1 MIVRDVQMDLSTGP
15 EVIEEDVHALGVDAI
30 ILYDDARA
38 ANDFAS
44 ITLLVDLAKASPRS
58 YDRWREV

>member
-1 MIVRDVQMDLSTGP
+1 MMVWDVQMGLSTGP

-30 ILYDDARA
+30 FLDDDTCA

-44 ITLLVDLAKASPRS
+44 VTLLVDLAEASPRS
-58 YDRWREV
+58 YDGEG

>member
-1 MIVRDVQMDLSTGP
+1 MIVGDVQTVLSTGP

-30 ILYDDARA
+30 VLYDDARA

-44 ITLLVDLAKASPRS
+44 ITLLVDLAKASPGS
-58 YDRWREV
+58 YDGQREV